1 MFHTTVY
8 PILPAIPAAGIT
20 ELTSKILL
28 TVLSAIL
35 FVGVSLLVGHTLSKA
50 IAAQGMKGRHS
61 VILWLTGIFSLAVF
75 LRYGLS
81 VTAIQGMFLLCILL
95 YASCSDLTDHTVN
108 DHVWVTVFALAL
120 VSIYKAGLTSMV
132 IGALCVF
139 IPQMAMALIPPHK
152 TLGGADIKLST
163 ALAFLLGAWKGI
175 GAYVIG
181 LVIAIIFIS
190 IYNKIRHRC
199 KKKPF
204 ALVPFLSIGALVM
217 FLF

>member
-1 MFHTTVY
+1 M
-8 PILPAIPAAGIT
+8 PAFEPA
-20 ELTSKILL
+20 ELTAQIHLII
-28 TVLSAIL
+28 LSAVL
-35 FVGVSLLVGHTLSKA
+35 FVGISLLIAHTLAKVIVS
-50 IAAQGMKGRHS
+50 QGMKCRYS
-61 VILWLTGIFSLAVF
+61 VILWLTGLFSLVVF

-108 DHVWVTVFALAL
+108 DHVWVTVLAL
-120 VSIYKAGLTSMV
+120 SLASITKAGVVSMV

-163 ALAFLLGAWKGI
+163 SLAFLLGAWKGI
-175 GAYVIG
+175 GACILG
-181 LVIAIIFIS
+181 LVIAVVFIS
-190 IYNKIRHRC
+190 IYSKVRHRC

-204 ALVPFLSIGALVM
+204 ALVPFLSVGALVM
-217 FLF
+217 FLA

>member
-1 MFHTTVY
+1 M
-8 PILPAIPAAGIT
+8 PAAGIS

-35 FVGVSLLVGHTLSKA
+35 FVGISLLVGHTLSKV
-50 IAAQGMKGRHS
+50 IVSQGMKCRHS

-81 VTAIQGMFLLCILL
+81 VTAIQGMFLLCVLL
-95 YASCSDLTDHTVN
+95 YASCSDLTNHTVN
-108 DHVWVTVFALAL
+108 DHVWITVSALAI
-120 VSIYKAGLTSMV
+120 VSIPTVGMTSMV
-132 IGALCVF
+132 IGAMCVF
-139 IPQMAMALIPPHK
+139 IPQMAMALIPPNK

-175 GAYVIG
+175 GAYIIG
-181 LVIAIIFIS
+181 LVIAVIFIS
-190 IYNKIRHRC
+190 IYNKVKHRC

-204 ALVPFLSIGALVM
+204 ALVPFLSVGAMIM
-217 FLF
+217 FLC